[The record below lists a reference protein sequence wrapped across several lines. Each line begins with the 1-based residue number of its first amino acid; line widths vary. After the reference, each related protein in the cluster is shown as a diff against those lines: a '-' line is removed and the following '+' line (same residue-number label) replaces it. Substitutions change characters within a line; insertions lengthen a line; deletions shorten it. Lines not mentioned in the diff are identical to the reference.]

1 MGIECIG
8 GIIVMVW
15 YHNKLDKKYLVWNYE
30 NYVTFSCHFRL
41 YS

>member
-15 YHNKLDKKYLVWNYE
+15 YHSKLDKKYLVWKVWKWCNI
-30 NYVTFSCHFRL
+30 FILFPSI
-41 YS
+41 